1 MTFFNTKE
9 EVIDIELTPYGK
21 HLLSKGQWKP
31 EYYEFYDDDVVYDAG
46 YIGTFETQ
54 DATQKRIKETP
65 RNKVQYS
72 FEGAETRYKEY
83 QKQFRDLKNLNISVL
98 EKRKN
103 FSLSCL
109 PLANSSIDREKI
121 PTWNISVLRGKIQSV
136 DNTFNVTGLPNNANI
151 LELDTIYYKTSVVKG
166 NPGDDFPEQLEDISQ
181 VGGVSDITFLH
192 RRFEDGTYISIDDDY
207 LLLDIK
213 EDQVEILN
221 ENFDLFVY
229 LLENDEK
236 TGKEIEIPLAFE
248 KRKERV
254 VNNLYV
260 ESESEDSLELETAQ
274 GTDFVS
280 HYFNL
285 YLDREIS
292 SEVLCKHLSKEEIE
306 KLRVRDGY
314 NINCEEGVGK
324 LITPRPVQSVLTQD
338 DLNDFEDC

>member
-1 MTFFNTKE
+1 MTFFDSKE

-31 EYYEFYDDDVVYDAG
+31 EYYEFYDDDIIYDIG
-46 YIGTFETQ
+46 YCGVSETQ
-54 DATQKRIKETP
+54 DSTQQRIKETP

-83 QKQFRDLKNLNISVL
+83 QRQFRDLKTLNIPIF

-103 FSLSCL
+103 FSLSAL
-109 PLANSSIDREKI
+109 PLANSSVDKEKL
-121 PTWNISVLRGKIQSV
+121 PTWNISVLRGKINSI

-151 LELDTIYYKTSVVKG
+151 IDLNTIYYKTSVIQGK
-166 NPGDDFPEQLEDISQ
+166 PGDDFPEQLEDAEQ

-192 RRFEDGTYISIDDDY
+192 RRFEDGTYISVDDDY
-207 LLLDIK
+207 LLLDIQ
-213 EDQVEILN
+213 EDQVELLN

-229 LLENDEK
+229 FMEIDEK
-236 TGKEIEIPLAFE
+236 TGKEIEVPLNFE
-248 KRKERV
+248 KRRESV

-260 ESESEDSLELETAQ
+260 DNEAGDPIDIETLAS
-274 GTDFVS
+274 TDFVN
-280 HYFNL
+280 HYFNI
-285 YLDREIS
+285 YLDKEIS
-292 SEVLCKHLSKEEIE
+292 SDVLCKHLPKEEIE

-314 NINCEEGVGK
+314 IIDCEEGISK
-324 LITPRPVQSVLTQD
+324 LIRPRPIQSVVTQD